1 MRKKIRIVVD
11 TNIFINSWFSSKH
24 LYCDAVIDLISKN
37 EAQLLF
43 SQDTIGELFYV
54 IKNIVLHLFDD
65 NKDRLEYL
73 YYLSCIF
80 LDSISVNTL
89 EIECPKLYDPFD
101 EMFLKTAI
109 KGEADFIISNDFRS
123 GIHSIQ
129 IEGLRILSA
138 EDFISVYEGLVK

>member
-73 YYLSCIF
+73 YYLSCISLIQF
-80 LDSISVNTL
+80 LSIL
-89 EIECPKLYDPFD
+89 
-101 EMFLKTAI
+101 
-109 KGEADFIISNDFRS
+109 
-123 GIHSIQ
+123 
-129 IEGLRILSA
+129 
-138 EDFISVYEGLVK
+138 